1 MRCAGQYGFGQR
13 ATTSPSSRT
22 ASVPHTG
29 QLVGISQIVSV
40 PSRASTTA
48 LTISGM
54 TSPARWRTT
63 VSPTRR
69 SLRRISSMLCSVALR
84 TVVPPTT
91 TGVTCATG
99 VRAPM
104 RPT

>member
-13 ATTSPSSRT
+13 VTTSPSSRS

-29 QLVGISQIVSV
+29 QWVGISQAISL

-48 LTISGM
+48 LTTSGM

-69 SLRRISSMLCSVALR
+69 SLRRISSMLWRVALR

-91 TGVTCATG
+91 TGVTWATG
-99 VRAPM
+99 VIAPV